1 MPAPEPI
8 LGYPSKTAAVRDLF
22 DNKKM
27 KRREIAELLD
37 IEISTVSSLIFYS
50 KNGKRQDPARADDR
64 MMQMPGDLFALA
76 KSDAERRRITPHELF
91 RRIVRAVIE
100 EGIVDAVLDDAEEYR
115 Q

>member
-8 LGYPSKTAAVRDLF
+8 LGYPSKTAAVRDMF
-22 DNKKM
+22 DNLKM
-27 KRREIAELLD
+27 RRKDIARALD
-37 IEISTVSSLIFYS
+37 IELSAVNSLLFYS
-50 KNGKRQDPARADDR
+50 KNGRRQIPERADDR
-64 MMQMPGDLFALA
+64 PAVFPGDLYAAAAPYAL
-76 KSDAERRRITPHELF
+76 RRRITPHELF